1 MLRRFL
7 VEVYAPRSA
16 VLSELEAAA
25 RLAAEAPLRRRA
37 RVRYLDS
44 VFVPEDETCFHLFEA
59 SSAEDVCRAARGA
72 GLRCQRVVEAVR

>member
-1 MLRRFL
+1 MSRRFL

-16 VLSELEAAA
+16 ASCELEAAA
-25 RLAAEAPLRRRA
+25 RSTAEQPPTRRA

-59 SSAEDVCRAARGA
+59 SSAEDVRRAARRA
-72 GLRCQRVVEAVR
+72 GLAYQRIAEVAR

>member
-1 MLRRFL
+1 VRRFL

-16 VLSELEAAA
+16 AVSELEAAA
-25 RLAAEAPLRRRA
+25 RSAAEAPPSRRA

-59 SSAEDVCRAARGA
+59 CSAEDVCRAATRA
-72 GLRCQRVVEAVR
+72 GLRCQRVVETAR